1 MDKHTNKIIG
11 VLIAII
17 AMLTVYIMLSPS
29 TLLIAT
35 ISYILGTIIG

>member
-1 MDKHTNKIIG
+1 MNKLTATLIG
-11 VLIAII
+11 II
-17 AMLTVYIMLSPS
+17 AVLVVFIIFSLSSS